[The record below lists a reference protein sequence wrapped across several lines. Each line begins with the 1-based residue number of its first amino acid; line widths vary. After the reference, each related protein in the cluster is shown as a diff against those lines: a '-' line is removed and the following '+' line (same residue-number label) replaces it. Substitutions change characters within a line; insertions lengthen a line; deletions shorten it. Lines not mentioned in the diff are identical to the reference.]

1 MWFSKYRPTEFDELS
16 LKKETKDY
24 LNSII
29 TKQDIPNLLLVG
41 NPGSGKTTIAK
52 ILTSKIPCTVLELN
66 GSSKDRGIETMK
78 TRVVDFACSHS
89 KTLNVVF
96 IDEADGLTPEAQD
109 ALKTTIEKYHDTT
122 RFIFTG
128 NSIHK
133 FTKAI
138 KSRCIALSFDQ
149 FPKRSCISLCKS
161 ILDKEEIEYDNE
173 TIKKVVELTYPDIRS
188 CINLLEYSSVSG
200 ELSLSEDVSDF
211 ENIFSKL
218 AKYIQKGDVES
229 ILRLSENIINFDQYY
244 RCFVDLY
251 AGFNQ
256 LDKCLVV
263 SEWYGKNEIVI
274 DKVINFV
281 GLCTELIL
289 MDEKNLKFRG

>member
-16 LKKETKDY
+16 LKKETRDY

-52 ILTSKIPCTVLELN
+52 IITTKIPCTVLELN

-78 TRVVDFACSHS
+78 TKVVDFACSYS
-89 KTLNVVF
+89 KNINVVF

-128 NSIHK
+128 NTLHK

-138 KSRCIALSFDQ
+138 KSRCITLSFEQ
-149 FPKRSCISLCKS
+149 FPKRSCISLCRN

-188 CINLLEYSSVSG
+188 CINLLEYSSASG
-200 ELSLSEDVSDF
+200 KILLDKNVDDF
-211 ENIFSKL
+211 ENNFNKL
-218 AKYIQKGDVES
+218 LRYIDKGDLES
-229 ILRLSENIINFDQYY
+229 ILRLSESIINFDQFYK
-244 RCFVDLY
+244 CFINHY
-251 AGFNQ
+251 AGFNE
-256 LDKCLVV
+256 LNKCLAV
-263 SEWYGKNEIVI
+263 SEWYARNETVI
-274 DKVINFV
+274 DKVINFM

-289 MDEKNLKFRG
+289 MNNENPKLRG

>member
-1 MWFSKYRPTEFDELS
+1 MWFSKHRPTEFNELS
-16 LKKETKDY
+16 LKKDTRDY

-29 TKQDIPNLLLVG
+29 SKQEIPNLLLVG

-52 ILTSKIPCTVLELN
+52 IITSKIPCTVLELN

-78 TRVVDFACSHS
+78 TKVVDFACSYS
-89 KTLNVVF
+89 KNINVVF

-128 NSIHK
+128 NSVYK

-138 KSRCIALSFDQ
+138 KSRCIALSFEQ

-161 ILDKEEIEYDNE
+161 ILDKEEVEYDNE

-200 ELSLSEDVSDF
+200 RLSLQEDVSDF
-211 ENIFSKL
+211 EYNFSRL

-229 ILRLSENIINFDQYY
+229 ILRLSETIVNFDLYY
-244 RCFVDLY
+244 RMFIDAFV
-251 AGFNQ
+251 ASNQ
-256 LDKCLVV
+256 LEKCLTV
-263 SEWYGKNEIVI
+263 SEWYARNETVI

-281 GLCTELIL
+281 GLCIELII
-289 MDEKNLKFRG
+289 MDGKNPKLRG

>member
-16 LKKETKDY
+16 LNRKTKEY

-52 ILTSKIPCTVLELN
+52 ILMSKIPCTILELN

-78 TRVVDFACSHS
+78 TKVVDFACSHS

-128 NSIHK
+128 NSIYK
-133 FTKAI
+133 ITDAI
-138 KSRCIALSFDQ
+138 KSRCIALSFEQ

-161 ILDKEEIEYDNE
+161 ILDKEEIEYENE
-173 TIKKVVELTYPDIRS
+173 TVKKVVELTYPDIRS
-188 CINLLEYSSVSG
+188 CINLLEHSSFSG
-200 ELSLSEDVSDF
+200 KLSLQEDVSDF
-211 ENIFSKL
+211 EHNFSKL

-229 ILRLSENIINFDQYY
+229 ILRLSENIINFDLYY
-244 RCFVDLY
+244 RMFINAFV
-251 AGFNQ
+251 ASNQ
-256 LDKCLVV
+256 LEKCLTV
-263 SEWYGKNEIVI
+263 SEWYARNDTVI

-281 GLCTELIL
+281 GLCSELIL
-289 MDEKNLKFRG
+289 MDGKNPKLRG